1 MGVIAMVALI
11 ALAWVACAIVAYAT
25 HTLGTLLLWSIPIP
39 VTMLAWGI
47 TMQWLYLDRVNVFTL
62 RMHRRSP
69 AKEQRKAI
77 RPAGNSEKAVR
88 HPRHS
93 EDGEH
98 LDAAA

>member
-1 MGVIAMVALI
+1 MVALI
-11 ALAWVACAIVAYAT
+11 ALAWIVCAIVAYAT

-39 VTMLAWGI
+39 VIMLAWGI
-47 TMQWLYLDRVNVFTL
+47 TMQWLYLDRPNAFTL

-69 AKEQRKAI
+69 AREQRKAI
-77 RPAGNSEKAVR
+77 RRAGNSEEAVR
-88 HPRHS
+88 QPHHS